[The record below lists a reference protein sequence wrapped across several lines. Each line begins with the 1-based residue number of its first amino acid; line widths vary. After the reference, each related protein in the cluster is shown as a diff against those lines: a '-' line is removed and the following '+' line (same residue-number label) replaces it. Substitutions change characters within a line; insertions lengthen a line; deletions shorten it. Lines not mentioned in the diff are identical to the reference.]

1 MLRTATFAALPAQGS
16 IKHHCLGSRGRT
28 PLVSRHPERP
38 GFSLKRLV
46 VPKRVALLILA
57 IGAGATP
64 AFAQASD
71 PIAAA
76 LEDATVAPPATKLPR
91 GFSAQAISALLKQ
104 DASKSAERAPAPRP
118 LPSPQPISA
127 GLSRPLDVPVTIA
140 RPSDP
145 MLAGARAP
153 LMPDAVNAARFARV
167 SEISKSVDPVVLK
180 AEILLDRAHAP
191 PGVIDGRYGSNF
203 VKAIT
208 TFETVRGLPVDGK
221 LTRRVW
227 DELGGDTAAP
237 VLGTYTIK
245 PEDVVGP
252 FYPDLPADYALQAQ
266 LPDLGYRSANEMFG
280 ERFHMDRKFLKALN
294 PGVAMDVAGNTIVVA
309 RVETLPLAS
318 QIARI
323 DVDKAK
329 GQVLAYDPQGALVV
343 GYPATIGSDELPS
356 PSGSYVVRG
365 VAPHPTYTYD
375 PVKNFQQGNNVK
387 KLILPPGP
395 NNPVGA
401 AFIALSKP
409 TYGIHGTPDPSKIDK
424 TRSHGC
430 VRLTNWNAQELAA
443 MVKAGVPVNFID
455 KPGAELVEPDIAAM
469 IGANP
474 SSR

>member
-1 MLRTATFAALPAQGS
+1 M
-16 IKHHCLGSRGRT
+16 
-28 PLVSRHPERP
+28 
-38 GFSLKRLV
+38 KRLFLSGLYALSI
-46 VPKRVALLILA
+46 VAA
-57 IGAGATP
+57 KAPP

-76 LEDATVAPPATKLPR
+76 LQSDGAPPSPGIKPPHA
-91 GFSAQAISALLKQ
+91 FSVQAISDLLKQ
-104 DASKSAERAPAPRP
+104 DEARTAERAPSPRAPSSSKP
-118 LPSPQPISA
+118 VDASV
-127 GLSRPLDVPVTIA
+127 SRPLDVPVTIT
-140 RPSDP
+140 RTTPDP
-145 MLAGARAP
+145 MMASARAP
-153 LMPDAVNAARFARV
+153 LTPEAINAARFGRV
-167 SEISKSVDPVVLK
+167 NEISKSIDPVVLK

-237 VLGTYTIK
+237 VLGTYTIR

-294 PGVAMDVAGNTIVVA
+294 PGVEMDVAGATIVVA

-318 QIARI
+318 QVARI

-329 GQVLAYDPQGALVV
+329 GQVLAYDPQGSLIVA
-343 GYPATIGSDELPS
+343 YPATIGSDELPS

-365 VAPHPTYTYD
+365 IAPHPTYTYD

-443 MVKAGVPVNFID
+443 MVKVGVPVNFID
-455 KPGAELVEPDIAAM
+455 KPGAEPAEPDIAAM
-469 IGANP
+469 IGSTAAT
-474 SSR
+474 R